1 MRLQQFLAVT
11 AHIDSGDLRRAMAV
25 ALASEAPRS
34 SVDYERF
41 YSRVLDELDV
51 TVENA
56 ASPAS
61 TEPDLVAV

>member
-25 ALASEAPRS
+25 ALASEVPRS
-34 SVDYERF
+34 SVGYVRF

-61 TEPDLVAV
+61 TQPDSVAV

>member
-25 ALASEAPRS
+25 ALASEVPRS

-41 YSRVLDELDV
+41 
-51 TVENA
+51 
-56 ASPAS
+56 
-61 TEPDLVAV
+61 

>member
-25 ALASEAPRS
+25 ALASEVPRS
-34 SVDYERF
+34 SVDHERF

-61 TEPDLVAV
+61 TQPDLVAV

>member
-1 MRLQQFLAVT
+1 MMLEQFLAVT

-25 ALASEAPRS
+25 ALASEVPRS
-34 SVDYERF
+34 SVGYERF

-61 TEPDLVAV
+61 TQPDLVAV

>member
-1 MRLQQFLAVT
+1 MTLQQFLAVT

-25 ALASEAPRS
+25 ALASEVPRS
-34 SVDYERF
+34 SVGYVRF

-61 TEPDLVAV
+61 TQPDSVAV

>member
-1 MRLQQFLAVT
+1 MTLQQFLAVT
-11 AHIDSGDLRRAMAV
+11 AHIASGDLRRARAA
-25 ALASEAPRS
+25 ALASEVPRS
-34 SVDYERF
+34 SVGYERF

-61 TEPDLVAV
+61 TQPDLVAV

>member
-25 ALASEAPRS
+25 ALASEVPRS

-41 YSRVLDELDV
+41 YSRVFDELDV

-61 TEPDLVAV
+61 TQPDSVTV

>member
-1 MRLQQFLAVT
+1 MTLQQFLAVT
-11 AHIDSGDLRRAMAV
+11 AHIDSRDLRRAMAV
-25 ALASEAPRS
+25 ALALEVPRS
-34 SVDYERF
+34 SVGYERF

-61 TEPDLVAV
+61 TQPDLIAV